1 MKLSDRIFHH
11 TSHNRIY
18 ISALVSSNFISISI
32 SFFVMIF
39 LSKNWWNFLCFWNGL
54 KATHKREQQRKK
66 NHWKKKDC
74 STFSVCCFVSL
85 LSQFYFFF
93 LWHFVLLL
101 HTTCICFSSSLFWT
115 YSVTGLTV
123 CSGDIQCIHFQQNS
137 LSSTSIFTFVQK
149 GKIIQ
154 CVLCVSSCYVFF
166 SAVALSIT
174 RNDRNSSIQY

>member
-1 MKLSDRIFHH
+1 MLWFFYWKIDEIF
-11 TSHNRIY
+11 Y
-18 ISALVSSNFISISI
+18 V
-32 SFFVMIF
+32 
-39 LSKNWWNFLCFWNGL
+39 FWNGL

-66 NHWKKKDC
+66 KSLKKKIVRL
-74 STFSVCCFVSL
+74 SVCVVSFL
-85 LSQFYFFF
+85 CSVSFSFFF

>member
-1 MKLSDRIFHH
+1 MKFSMFLKW
-11 TSHNRIY
+11 TE
-18 ISALVSSNFISISI
+18 SNTQTR
-32 SFFVMIF
+32 
-39 LSKNWWNFLCFWNGL
+39 
-54 KATHKREQQRKK
+54 AA
-66 NHWKKKDC
+66 KKKKSLKKKRLFDFQC
-74 STFSVCCFVSL
+74 VLFRFFAQSVL
-85 LSQFYFFF
+85 FFF

-166 SAVALSIT
+166 FCCCSLNNA
-174 RNDRNSSIQY
+174 Q